1 MEPGDKYWQSWEKL
15 IEASSNLQGLFPH
28 AVLVG
33 GSAAAVHAQHRFS
46 FDADHV
52 LSDLEENYAEVVDF
66 LEKRD
71 DWKTARLNPPKL
83 VLGNF
88 QGVETGIRQLRRK
101 LPLETELVTV
111 GGRQLTVPTLPEM
124 LRTKGW
130 MIISRNAAR
139 DYIDFA
145 ALVYKAGMAPSA
157 AALKTFDDYYSDIIR
172 KNEVSPLLQL
182 VRQLAAPRPHD
193 LDGIDVSLYKGLSQP
208 LNSWDYIKSICEK
221 LSVELGEELSEDR

>member
-52 LSDLEENYAEVVDF
+52 LSDL
-66 LEKRD
+66 
-71 DWKTARLNPPKL
+71 
-83 VLGNF
+83 
-88 QGVETGIRQLRRK
+88 
-101 LPLETELVTV
+101 
-111 GGRQLTVPTLPEM
+111 
-124 LRTKGW
+124 
-130 MIISRNAAR
+130 
-139 DYIDFA
+139 
-145 ALVYKAGMAPSA
+145 
-157 AALKTFDDYYSDIIR
+157 
-172 KNEVSPLLQL
+172 
-182 VRQLAAPRPHD
+182 LAAPRPHD

-221 LSVELGEELSEDR
+221 LSVELGEEMSEDR